1 MVPQGSTG
9 TAAGTNQENWKT
21 QIRKG
26 YLELCILL
34 LIKRHERIYGFDL
47 LEKLSEAA
55 LPVKDGT
62 LYPLLNRMTVD
73 GVLSSSWDIENLKGH
88 PRKFY
93 SLTKVGHKV
102 LEEMAEEFERMFGIF
117 ENLSE
122 PVGR

>member
-1 MVPQGSTG
+1 MVPQGGTG
-9 TAAGTNQENWKT
+9 SAAGLNQDNWKT

-34 LIKRHERIYGFDL
+34 LIKRHQRIYGFDL
-47 LEKLSEAA
+47 LEKLSEAD

-73 GVLSSSWDIENLKGH
+73 GVLSSSWDIENVKGH

-93 SLTKVGHKV
+93 SLTKAGNRV
-102 LEEMAEEFERMFGIF
+102 LDEMSEEFERMFKIF
-117 ENLSE
+117 KGL
-122 PVGR
+122 GH